1 MEDFSLQLQQ
11 VTQAILADYRLGRDI
26 DKMELFQKP
35 EADVVVQLLE
45 KLRRILFPGYF
56 REKNYRMYHVEANLS
71 LLTEDVLYNLAKQ
84 LTRIYEGQG
93 EEPEAAMCHAQE
105 VGLAFL
111 REIPRVRAMLQTDLQ
126 AAFDGDPAAGSM
138 AEILFAY
145 PGMFAVFVYRLA
157 HVLYT
162 LEVPMLP
169 RMMTEHAHSLT
180 GIDIHPGATI
190 GEYFFIDHGTGV
202 VIGETTVIGNRVK
215 LYQGVTLGALSTRGG
230 QKLRG
235 KRRHPTIEDDVT
247 IYAGA
252 SVLGGDTVI
261 GQGSV
266 IGSNVFITKSVP
278 PCTTVTIKSQE
289 LHLRPAEKLPQK
301 YYTAVRDI
309 SINGIKFGYIYS
321 IDQFKKALGE
331 TDRID
336 TWDAT
341 DYGKGHTL
349 HYGNDLTVRFNDDA
363 RDIEPGIITS
373 GSLLESK
380 TVDDRAMSQEDLEAN
395 AFAGLLLM
403 PDNMLDEQIKMYGI
417 TGEMISVD
425 DILTLME
432 LFALPFKAV
441 VLRLAE
447 NHNITAAKAQNLLK
461 TDASFVSERMK
472 LTGKALGWQQN
483 SKELVHFGTL
493 LDDMKNNRDKE
504 LLTDR
509 REESDREYLEKI
521 RKGFWNEY

>member
-84 LTRIYEGQG
+84 LGRIYEGQG
-93 EEPEAAMCHAQE
+93 EEPEAAMRHAQE

-235 KRRHPTIEDDVT
+235 KRRHPTIADDVT

-266 IGSNVFITKSVP
+266 IGSNVFLTKSVP

-289 LHLRPAEKLPQK
+289 LHLRPAGDTCKKCQEEKF
-301 YYTAVRDI
+301 
-309 SINGIKFGYIYS
+309 FG
-321 IDQFKKALGE
+321 
-331 TDRID
+331 
-336 TWDAT
+336 
-341 DYGKGHTL
+341 
-349 HYGNDLTVRFNDDA
+349 
-363 RDIEPGIITS
+363 
-373 GSLLESK
+373 
-380 TVDDRAMSQEDLEAN
+380 
-395 AFAGLLLM
+395 
-403 PDNMLDEQIKMYGI
+403 
-417 TGEMISVD
+417 
-425 DILTLME
+425 
-432 LFALPFKAV
+432 
-441 VLRLAE
+441 
-447 NHNITAAKAQNLLK
+447 
-461 TDASFVSERMK
+461 
-472 LTGKALGWQQN
+472 
-483 SKELVHFGTL
+483 
-493 LDDMKNNRDKE
+493 
-504 LLTDR
+504 
-509 REESDREYLEKI
+509 
-521 RKGFWNEY
+521 

>member
-71 LLTEDVLYNLAKQ
+71 LLTEDVLYNLSKQ
-84 LTRIYEGQG
+84 LGRIYEGQG
-93 EEPEAAMCHAQE
+93 EEPEAAMRHAQE

-162 LEVPMLP
+162 LQVPMLP

-266 IGSNVFITKSVP
+266 IGSNVFLTKSVP

-289 LHLRPAEKLPQK
+289 LHLRPAGDTCKKCQEEKF
-301 YYTAVRDI
+301 
-309 SINGIKFGYIYS
+309 FG
-321 IDQFKKALGE
+321 
-331 TDRID
+331 
-336 TWDAT
+336 
-341 DYGKGHTL
+341 
-349 HYGNDLTVRFNDDA
+349 
-363 RDIEPGIITS
+363 
-373 GSLLESK
+373 
-380 TVDDRAMSQEDLEAN
+380 
-395 AFAGLLLM
+395 
-403 PDNMLDEQIKMYGI
+403 
-417 TGEMISVD
+417 
-425 DILTLME
+425 
-432 LFALPFKAV
+432 
-441 VLRLAE
+441 
-447 NHNITAAKAQNLLK
+447 
-461 TDASFVSERMK
+461 
-472 LTGKALGWQQN
+472 
-483 SKELVHFGTL
+483 
-493 LDDMKNNRDKE
+493 
-504 LLTDR
+504 
-509 REESDREYLEKI
+509 
-521 RKGFWNEY
+521 

>member
-11 VTQAILADYRLGRDI
+11 VTKAILADYRLGRDI

-84 LTRIYEGQG
+84 LGRIYEGQG
-93 EEPEAAMCHAQE
+93 EEPEAAMRHAQE

-202 VIGETTVIGNRVK
+202 VIGETTVIGSRVK

-266 IGSNVFITKSVP
+266 IGSNVFLTKSVP

-289 LHLRPAEKLPQK
+289 LHLRPAGDTCKKCQEEKF
-301 YYTAVRDI
+301 
-309 SINGIKFGYIYS
+309 FG
-321 IDQFKKALGE
+321 
-331 TDRID
+331 
-336 TWDAT
+336 
-341 DYGKGHTL
+341 
-349 HYGNDLTVRFNDDA
+349 
-363 RDIEPGIITS
+363 
-373 GSLLESK
+373 
-380 TVDDRAMSQEDLEAN
+380 
-395 AFAGLLLM
+395 
-403 PDNMLDEQIKMYGI
+403 
-417 TGEMISVD
+417 
-425 DILTLME
+425 
-432 LFALPFKAV
+432 
-441 VLRLAE
+441 
-447 NHNITAAKAQNLLK
+447 
-461 TDASFVSERMK
+461 
-472 LTGKALGWQQN
+472 
-483 SKELVHFGTL
+483 
-493 LDDMKNNRDKE
+493 
-504 LLTDR
+504 
-509 REESDREYLEKI
+509 
-521 RKGFWNEY
+521 